1 VRRTTSQGPAASLG
15 ILALGG
21 LALLFSA
28 KVDIDGPGTTPTVSS
43 TAAPTA
49 DRLLEPTLPPKP
61 SAADS
66 GAQVFW
72 LYCMPC
78 HGDRGQGLTAEFR
91 QLYPPTEQNCWA
103 SGCHGERPYED
114 GFTLPDRIPA
124 LIGEGAL
131 QRFPSVAALDGFVR
145 AAMPLQA
152 PGSLTA
158 EEFDQVMAFL
168 VRGNGL
174 PLATAGQSQVPAAS
188 ATSTSYRSTPTPS
201 ATVSVAQREPSARL
215 DPGVAL
221 AAVGIGVAIGFLL
234 FLRRR
239 RAVKP
244 PP

>member
-1 VRRTTSQGPAASLG
+1 MM
-15 ILALGG
+15 
-21 LALLFSA
+21 FSA
-28 KVDIDGPGTTPTVSS
+28 KREIAGPETTPTVSP

-49 DRLLEPTLPPKP
+49 DRLLEPTLPPQP
-61 SAADS
+61 SAADQ
-66 GAQVFW
+66 GAQVYW

-103 SGCHGERPYED
+103 SGCHGERPYEG
-114 GFTLPDRIPA
+114 GFTLPDRIPP

-158 EEFDQVMAFL
+158 VGYDQVMAFL

-174 PLATAGQSQVPAAS
+174 PLAAGGPSQAPAAS
-188 ATSTSYRSTPTPS
+188 VTSTSYRSTPTPS
-201 ATVSVAQREPSARL
+201 ATDSGPERGPSASL
-215 DPGVAL
+215 DSGVAL
-221 AAVGIGVAIGFLL
+221 TAVGIGAAIGLVL

-239 RAVKP
+239 RPRKP
-244 PP
+244 PR

>member
-1 VRRTTSQGPAASLG
+1 MRLTTPQGPAVLG
-15 ILALGG
+15 MLALAG
-21 LALLFSA
+21 LALWFSA
-28 KVDIDGPGTTPTVSS
+28 NGAVAGAAPTASA

-49 DRLLEPTLPPKP
+49 DRLLEPTLPPQP
-61 SAADS
+61 SAADQ

-91 QLYPPTEQNCWA
+91 QLYPPAEQNCWT
-103 SGCHGERPYED
+103 SGCHGARPYQG
-114 GFTLPDRIPA
+114 GFTLPNQIPA

-145 AAMPLQA
+145 AAMPRQS

-158 EEFDQVMAFL
+158 EEYDRVIAFL
-168 VRGNGL
+168 LRGNGFRL
-174 PLATAGQSQVPAAS
+174 PAVAPSQEPRAS
-188 ATSTSYRSTPTPS
+188 ATPSPS
-201 ATVSVAQREPSARL
+201 ATASVPARPTTAL

-221 AAVGIGVAIGFLL
+221 AAVGIGAFIGVLL

-239 RAVKP
+239 RHEPRP
-244 PP
+244 PR